1 MIELT
6 DAEWEVMK
14 VLWEE
19 GSLPLSQ
26 VVSRLHELGIP
37 WVSNTVHTL
46 LTRLSK
52 KDVINVL
59 KDRTPFQYKAVV
71 SRELCEQQE
80 TKKIVDKVFSGS
92 YKRMISSLLTSE
104 DVSEEEVDSLMKVIS
119 DFRNRGGKP

>member
-26 VVSRLHELGIP
+26 VVSRLQELGIP

-52 KDVINVL
+52 KDVINIL

-71 SRELCEQQE
+71 NRELCEQQE
-80 TKKIVDKVFSGS
+80 TKKIMDKVFSGS

-104 DVSEEEVDSLMKVIS
+104 EVSEEEIDSLMEVIS